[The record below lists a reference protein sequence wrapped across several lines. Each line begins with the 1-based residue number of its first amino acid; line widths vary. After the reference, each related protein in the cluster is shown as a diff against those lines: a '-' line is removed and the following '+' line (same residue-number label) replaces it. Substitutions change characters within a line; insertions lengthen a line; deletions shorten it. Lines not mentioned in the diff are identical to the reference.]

1 MAEILTKL
9 VVDLSKGKN
18 DPLRVQSIPLT
29 ADEITE
35 REAMAVEAEAQRVT
49 DEEAAQAL
57 ADLKTSARAKLVA
70 GEPLTEAE
78 AATLVI

>member
-9 VVDLSKGKN
+9 VVDLSKGEN

-29 ADEITE
+29 QLELDE
-35 REAMAVEAEAQRVT
+35 RQAMAVEAEAQRVA

-57 ADLKTSARAKLVA
+57 TDLKTSARAKLVA

>member
-1 MAEILTKL
+1 MRACRQFVREI
-9 VVDLSKGKN
+9 GA
-18 DPLRVQSIPLT
+18 RVSAYGSDSDALT

-35 REAMAVEAEAQRVT
+35 REAMAVEAEAQRVA